1 MPDPANWSVR
11 IASWKGVPVRVH
23 AFLLVF
29 IAATLCLSWQAS
41 AEGWRLLALTVGG
54 LVILVASVLIHELGH
69 LLVAR
74 RLSLLPATVL
84 IGPFGGLGS
93 YPAASN
99 ARDGLHVAAAGPL
112 ANLAVCFVFLP
123 LALIADRDFMRFG
136 TDGVYGINPLEW
148 AWIVSGSSFAV
159 ALKMVLWINGLLVLM
174 NMLPAFPFDGGRIVR
189 STFGVLFPSMPRPQV
204 VTITFWI
211 AVILSCLLAVAA
223 MVLSRD
229 STPLLFPTWLAP
241 AFLAAVTMIGATH
254 EFVAARDGI
263 VPEASTATLRSASD
277 SRFLESADDSDEL
290 DSNGEPPFL
299 FGPPEEDSAD
309 TWAES
314 PRDEAVSDEESE
326 SDDERLLDE
335 VLTKLHAHGR
345 ASLTER
351 ECEFLQRVS
360 ARYRQRS

>member
-29 IAATLCLSWQAS
+29 VAATLCLSWS
-41 AEGWRLLALTVGG
+41 AEGWRLFPLTVGA
-54 LVILVASVLIHELGH
+54 LVILVTSVLIHELGH

-74 RLSLLPATVL
+74 RLSLLPTTVL

-93 YPAASN
+93 YPSTTN
-99 ARDGLHVAAAGPL
+99 ARDNLYVAAAGPL

-123 LALIADRDFMRFG
+123 LALIADLESKGIIVREFSF
-136 TDGVYGINPLEW
+136 DG
-148 AWIVSGSSFAV
+148 
-159 ALKMVLWINGLLVLM
+159 ALWLVLWINGLLVLM

-189 STFGVLFPSMPRPQV
+189 STFEVLFPSIARPRI

-223 MVLSRD
+223 MVLWNNP
-229 STPLLFPTWLAP
+229 PLLPFPTWLAP
-241 AFLAAVTMIGATH
+241 AFLAAVTMIGATQ
-254 EFVAARDGI
+254 EFVACRDAI
-263 VPEASTATLRSASD
+263 VPEAPTATLRSASD
-277 SRFLESADDSDEL
+277 SRFLKSAEDSDEL

-360 ARYRQRS
+360 ARYRHRQRS